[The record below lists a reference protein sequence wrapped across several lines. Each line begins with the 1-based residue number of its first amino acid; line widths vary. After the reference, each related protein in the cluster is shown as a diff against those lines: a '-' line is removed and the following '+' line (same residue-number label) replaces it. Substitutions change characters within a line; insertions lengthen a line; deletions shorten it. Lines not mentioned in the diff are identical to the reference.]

1 MRSTRTPRMTR
12 SSTPVAR
19 CRPTRSGRDPLIP
32 SPLARKHERTQRSLQ
47 MNDANDMSS
56 GEEAGKAA
64 GKRTP
69 EGRRFSG
76 EYAREMG
83 RRGAQKR
90 LAKAAGAAD
99 ADADSILVTV

>member
-1 MRSTRTPRMTR
+1 
-12 SSTPVAR
+12 
-19 CRPTRSGRDPLIP
+19 
-32 SPLARKHERTQRSLQ
+32 

-90 LAKAAGAAD
+90 LAQAAGAAD
-99 ADADSILVTV
+99 ADADSILVTVPVSQVSVIQGLLLAASKGSAPAAPTCVAGRAPYPGGRRCQARGSPT